1 MATGKYTLKFE
12 RFQVL
17 QEWKDGQVQEE
28 LKEMRKLVGE
38 LSKQLSSSSQDGAAQ
53 FIPMRKIKQALAKL
67 TDNAAVLI
75 QGEPPSKLLCYSSS
89 SAGCTFVVCV
99 LCCWV
104 IRLVRN
110 GVG

>member
-38 LSKQLSSSSQDGAAQ
+38 LSKQLSSSSSQGAAAQ
-53 FIPMRKIKQALAKL
+53 FIPMKKIKQALVKL

-75 QGEPPSKLLCYSSS
+75 QGEPPSKLLCYFLLLCWLHDCC
-89 SAGCTFVVCV
+89 AFVVSCCV
-99 LCCWV
+99 
-104 IRLVRN
+104 
-110 GVG
+110 VG